1 MSDAAG
7 AVEAL
12 LNLIE
17 RHPLMI
23 LFTLAATLSFACL
36 APLEPLAAFQAS
48 TLCGPTLVAA
58 AACAFLFLAVTA
70 SKLAWAPLRRARF
83 ARSLRTVLE
92 TLPAA
97 QLRLVREAYE
107 SGGSTRVSAFDDD
120 ARMLCGTGVASMPAV
135 TYSDAVPLA
144 LAPEVAAYLRR
155 AGAKCFERLQ
165 P

>member
-1 MSDAAG
+1 MSDVAG

-12 LNLIE
+12 SKLLG

-48 TLCGPTLVAA
+48 SLCGPALVAA
-58 AACAFLFLAVTA
+58 AGCAFLFLAVAA
-70 SKLAWAPLRRARF
+70 SKLAEGPLRRARF
-83 ARSLRTVLE
+83 DRGLRAVLD

-97 QLRLVREAYE
+97 QLRLLREAYE
-107 SGGSTRVSAFDDD
+107 SGGSTRVRIEDDD
-120 ARMLCGTGVASMPAV
+120 ARMLCGTGLASMPAV
-135 TYSDAVPLA
+135 TYGDTVPLA

-155 AGAKCFERLQ
+155 TGAKCFERLQ